1 MKRDRPK
8 HTLYVI
14 AYDIPSDRRRTK
26 VHKTL
31 CGFGQWTQYSLF
43 ECHLT
48 DKELV
53 ALRGRDDWIGE
64 TGRGAGVH
72 RLIDRTIQR
81 RARFFDARAVCER
94 RSTSLKPRGRSRE
107 ISGE

>member
-1 MKRDRPK
+1 MQRGKPER
-8 HTLYVI
+8 TLYVV

-31 CGFGQWTQYSLF
+31 CGFGKWTQYSLF

-53 ALRGRDDWIGE
+53 ALRGKLNKVLEPDEDSVRFYYLCGACVAKVETIGS
-64 TGRGAGVH
+64 
-72 RLIDRTIQR
+72 Q
-81 RARFFDARAVCER
+81 
-94 RSTSLKPRGRSRE
+94 KPAEESVF
-107 ISGE
+107 IV

>member
-1 MKRDRPK
+1 MKRGKPQR
-8 HTLYVI
+8 TLYVI

-48 DKELV
+48 EKELLI
-53 ALRGRDDWIGE
+53 LRGKLDKLLEVEEDSVRFYPLCVPCVAKVVTIGSPAPVE
-64 TGRGAGVH
+64 QDIFV
-72 RLIDRTIQR
+72 I
-81 RARFFDARAVCER
+81 
-94 RSTSLKPRGRSRE
+94 
-107 ISGE
+107 